1 VSRRWT
7 LDHLRRRALYE
18 LEDEWVTPTELGLR
32 LQLGHGHD
40 WTRLALVLERLVVD
54 GEAEI
59 KAPGGKVR
67 RFRRR
72 QERAR

>member
-1 VSRRWT
+1 MSRRMS
-7 LDHLRRRALYE
+7 LDALRCRALVE
-18 LEDEWVTPTELGLR
+18 LDDEWVTPTELGFR
-32 LQLGHGHD
+32 LGLGHGYD

-59 KAPGGKVR
+59 KRPGSKVR

-72 QERAR
+72 RS